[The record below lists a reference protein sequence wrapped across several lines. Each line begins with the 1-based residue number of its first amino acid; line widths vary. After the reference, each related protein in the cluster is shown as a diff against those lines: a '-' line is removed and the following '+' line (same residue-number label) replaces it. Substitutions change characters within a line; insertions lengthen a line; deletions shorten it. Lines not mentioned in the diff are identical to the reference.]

1 MIKERYVN
9 FEVAR
14 LLKDKG
20 FDEECFAKY
29 ANESCTEKYYDDYRE
44 RMMSWEIKSGELII
58 PLIDRD
64 KYDIYGDTIP
74 APTQQMACDWVRI
87 KEVLITYDLAPLG
100 AKVIMVKVYKRVYDD
115 PNYDW
120 TEGITI
126 IRSTLEEA
134 INEALKY
141 ALEKLL

>member
-1 MIKERYVN
+1 MIEERYVN
-9 FEVAR
+9 PEVAR
-14 LLKDKG
+14 LLMDKG
-20 FDEECFAKY
+20 FNEDCFAKY
-29 ANESCTEKYYDDYRE
+29 ADGSCTEKYYDDYRE

-58 PLIDRD
+58 PSIDRD

-74 APTQQMACDWVRI
+74 APTQQMACDWMRT
-87 KEVLITYDLAPLG
+87 KDVLITYDLAPIGTTL
-100 AKVIMVKVYKRVYDD
+100 MVKVYKRTQD
-115 PNYDW
+115 PDFPW

-134 INEALKY
+134 INEALKF

>member
-9 FEVAR
+9 LEVAR
-14 LLKDKG
+14 LLRDKG
-20 FDEECFAKY
+20 FNEECIGYYVDDEHNIKY
-29 ANESCTEKYYDDYRE
+29 SLLGETNSTWESRCC
-44 RMMSWEIKSGELII
+44 S
-58 PLIDRD
+58 
-64 KYDIYGDTIP
+64 
-74 APTQQMACDWVRI
+74 APTQQVAVDWMRTREI
-87 KEVLITYDLAPLG
+87 LITYDLAPIGTKL
-100 AKVIMVKVYKRVYDD
+100 MVKVYKRTQD
-115 PNYDW
+115 PDFPW

>member
-9 FEVAR
+9 LEVAR
-14 LLKDKG
+14 ILRDKG
-20 FDEECFAKY
+20 FNEDCFAKY
-29 ANESCTEKYYDDYRE
+29 ANGSCTEKYYDDYRE
-44 RMMSWEIKSGELII
+44 RMMSWEIKPGELII
-58 PLIDRD
+58 PCVDRD

-74 APTQQMACDWVRI
+74 ASTQQMAVDWMRT
-87 KEVLITYDLAPLG
+87 KEVLITYDLAPIGTTL
-100 AKVIMVKVYKRVYDD
+100 MVKVYKRTQD
-115 PNYDW
+115 PDFPW

-134 INEALKY
+134 INDALKY

>member
-9 FEVAR
+9 PEVAR
-14 LLKDKG
+14 LLRNKG
-20 FDEECFAKY
+20 F
-29 ANESCTEKYYDDYRE
+29 NEGTYGFYY
-44 RMMSWEIKSGELII
+44 KGGELLFNYERLQINSEHTNL
-58 PLIDRD
+58 LIS
-64 KYDIYGDTIP
+64 
-74 APTQQMACDWVRI
+74 APTQQVACDWMRI
-87 KEVLITYDLAPLG
+87 KDILITYDLAPIGTTL
-100 AKVIMVKVYKRVYDD
+100 MVKVYKRTQD
-115 PNYDW
+115 PDFPW

>member
-20 FDEECFAKY
+20 F
-29 ANESCTEKYYDDYRE
+29 NEDYPKGDCTQ
-44 RMMSWEIKSGELII
+44 
-58 PLIDRD
+58 
-64 KYDIYGDTIP
+64 YGC
-74 APTQQMACDWVRI
+74 TQQMACDWVRT

-120 TEGITI
+120 TEGITL
-126 IRSTLEEA
+126 IRDTLEEA
-134 INEALKY
+134 INAALKF